1 MTIQAPRILIAGGGT
16 GGHLY
21 PGIAVAKE
29 LLSRNANAQITFA
42 GTARGIEA
50 RVIPREGFGLDLIR
64 SSGLKGKSLTTA
76 IRGAL
81 IAPVSLIDAWSIVS
95 QRKPDLV
102 IGVGGY
108 SSGPV
113 VLVASLRG
121 VPTMVL
127 EQNAVPG
134 LTNRLLAR
142 FVRAAAVTFDSTKT
156 FFGEKGFVSGNP
168 VRAEFVADAPEV
180 RLPPSRPQGASASR
194 AEAIGGGGKP
204 DTTNPTEAKGDEP
217 SGVQVLVFG
226 GSQGA
231 HAINLAMVEAAPEL
245 AAGSPRLRLTHQ
257 TGERDVEMVR
267 AAYAAAG
274 IQADVQPF
282 FYDMG
287 RRVGAADLII
297 CRAGA
302 TTIAEISAAAKPAIL
317 IPLPTAT
324 DDHQRRNAEALAA
337 AGAAEVLLQ
346 SEATGSV
353 LAGRIK
359 QLAGDAACRARLS
372 AHARTFARPDAAKVI
387 ADRAMELISGIRL

>member
-1 MTIQAPRILIAGGGT
+1 MTIEAPRIVIAGGGT

-29 LLSRNANAQITFA
+29 LLARQSNAAITFA

-64 SSGLKGKSLTTA
+64 SSGLKGKSLATA

-81 IAPVSLIDAWSIVS
+81 IAPVSLVDAWRIVS
-95 QRKPDLV
+95 RRRPDLV

-113 VLVASLRG
+113 VLVAWLRG

-142 FVRAAAVTFDSTKT
+142 FVRAAAVTFESTT
-156 FFGEKGFVSGNP
+156 AYFGEKGFVSGNP
-168 VRAEFVADAPEV
+168 VRAEFVAD
-180 RLPPSRPQGASASR
+180 SQ
-194 AEAIGGGGKP
+194 
-204 DTTNPTEAKGDEP
+204 PTEARVNEQP

-245 AAGSPRLRLTHQ
+245 AAGGQRLRLAHQ

-267 AAYAAAG
+267 TAYGAARL
-274 IQADVQPF
+274 QADVEPF

-287 RRVGAADLII
+287 RRVAAADVIV

-302 TTIAEISAAAKPAIL
+302 TTIAEIAAAAKPAIL

-324 DDHQRRNAEALAA
+324 DDHQRKNAEALAA
-337 AGAAEVLLQ
+337 AGAAEMLVQ
-346 SEATGSV
+346 SEASGAT
-353 LAGRIK
+353 LAARI
-359 QLAGDAACRARLS
+359 QALANDRDRRARL
-372 AHARTFARPDAAKVI
+372 AAAARKFARPDAAKVI
-387 ADRAMELISGIRL
+387 ADKAMELIRG

>member
-1 MTIQAPRILIAGGGT
+1 MTIEAPRILIAGGGT

-29 LLSRNANAQITFA
+29 LLSQYPDAQITFV

-50 RVIPREGFGLDLIR
+50 RVIPREGFDLDLIR

-95 QRKPDLV
+95 QRQPDLV

-113 VLVASLRG
+113 VLVAWLRS

-168 VRAEFVADAPEV
+168 VRAEFVADN
-180 RLPPSRPQGASASR
+180 Q
-194 AEAIGGGGKP
+194 
-204 DTTNPTEAKGDEP
+204 PTEATSDEP

-257 TGERDVEMVR
+257 TGERDVEVVR

-287 RRVGAADLII
+287 RRVGSADLII

-302 TTIAEISAAAKPAIL
+302 TTIAEIAAAAKPAIL

-346 SEATGSV
+346 SEATGPV

-359 QLAGDAACRARLS
+359 QLAGDAECRAQLS
-372 AHARTFARPDAAKVI
+372 AQARKFARPDAAKVI
-387 ADRAMELISGIRL
+387 ANRAIALMSGIRL